1 MPQVKLTTSL
11 GTIVIDLHEE
21 RAPASVAN
29 FLGYVESGHYDG
41 TVFHRVIPGFMNQ
54 GGGFTADMRQKPTH
68 EPVRNEADN
77 GLKNTRYAVAMARTS
92 VPHSATSQFF
102 VNTAD
107 NPALDHT
114 APTPA
119 GYGYAVFGVVTDG
132 RDVVDSIAAV
142 RTGRAGGHGD
152 VPLVPVVIERASVV
166 AAD

>member
-11 GTIVIDLHEE
+11 GAFVIDLYAEQ
-21 RAPASVAN
+21 APASVAN
-29 FLGYVESGHYDG
+29 FLAYVESGHYDG

-54 GGGFTADMRQKPTH
+54 GGGLTADMRQKPTR

-77 GLKNTRYAVAMARTS
+77 GLRNTRYTVAMARTS
-92 VPHSATSQFF
+92 APHSATSQFF

-114 APTPA
+114 STTPG
-119 GYGYAVFGVVTDG
+119 GYGYAVFGVVTEG
-132 RDVVDSIAAV
+132 QGVVDSIAAV

-152 VPLVPVVIERASVV
+152 VPLVPVVIEK
-166 AAD
+166 AAPLG

>member
-11 GTIVIDLHEE
+11 GAFVIDLYAEQ
-21 RAPASVAN
+21 APASVAN
-29 FLGYVESGHYDG
+29 FLAYVENGHYDG

-54 GGGFTADMRQKPTH
+54 GGGLTADMRQKPTR

-77 GLKNTRYAVAMARTS
+77 GLRNTRYTVAMARTS
-92 VPHSATSQFF
+92 APHSATSQFF

-114 APTPA
+114 STTPG
-119 GYGYAVFGVVTDG
+119 GYGYAVFGVVTEG
-132 RDVVDSIAAV
+132 QDVVDSIAAV

-152 VPLVPVVIERASVV
+152 VPLVPVVIEK
-166 AAD
+166 AAPLG

>member
-11 GTIVIDLHEE
+11 GAIVIDLHED

-54 GGGFTADMRQKPTH
+54 GGGFTADMRRRPVR

-77 GLKNTRYAVAMARTS
+77 GLRNTRYTVAMARTS

-102 VNTAD
+102 INTAD

-114 APTPA
+114 APTPS
-119 GYGYAVFGVVTDG
+119 GYGYAVFGTVTSG
-132 RDVVDSIAAV
+132 QDVVDSIAAV

-152 VPLVPVVIERASVV
+152 VPLVPVVIESATPLV
-166 AAD
+166 